1 MRAAHSRHAT
11 VMECSRRPRRIC
23 SRWSTCRQ
31 KRQARGF
38 GQCRPIAARSEPTAA
53 ASSARS
59 AHHLHG
65 HTFRCSQVKSDATR
79 ELGGAA
85 ERPEFRDG
93 AAQMRANAEDT
104 HLPPAQKCGHTYPRL
119 WPSRTTRA
127 CARARRI
134 SRPSFT
140 QHLHGVRAL
149 PPHRSR
155 HLHGARAPQPVAP
168 TAHTAPLRRT
178 CPPARS
184 PMAQPLTAR
193 SQEFKRVEVVLVHR
207 RCASHRRI
215 CHRRTGGSRERC
227 GCGAR
232 HVKANHAHVMAR

>member
-1 MRAAHSRHAT
+1 LRAAHSRHAT

-93 AAQMRANAEDT
+93 AAQMRANAAGAAGGAGAQP
-104 HLPPAQKCGHTYPRL
+104 PPAATQQKSNLQPLRARVDVTSAFADVATPGGHVASAQEHAVGRLSGRSRWPSDRPDEPDCCGRQARGVSVRANRVGQPRKTCQSWIGARGGRARAAPRRWGLGDTYLRLYPPRQSAPGRPRIPTYP
-119 WPSRTTRA
+119 TR
-127 CARARRI
+127 R
-134 SRPSFT
+134 
-140 QHLHGVRAL
+140 
-149 PPHRSR
+149 
-155 HLHGARAPQPVAP
+155 
-168 TAHTAPLRRT
+168 
-178 CPPARS
+178 
-184 PMAQPLTAR
+184 
-193 SQEFKRVEVVLVHR
+193 
-207 RCASHRRI
+207 
-215 CHRRTGGSRERC
+215 
-227 GCGAR
+227 
-232 HVKANHAHVMAR
+232 